1 MIDFPWNGSFADAR
15 NVSLE
20 AATSDWLMYLDAGEH
35 MIPEDA
41 AALRGLLSRTWREAF
56 YLVETNYTGGDE
68 SGNAVTHHALRVW
81 RNRPAYRFE
90 GRIHEQ
96 KSHTMPTYLAERFE
110 TSNVRIR
117 HYGYLL
123 SRIASKDKSRR
134 NIELLEIEARENP
147 SPFNDYNLGSEFLA
161 LNEPPAHA
169 SISTRRGTRCAWSSA
184 GRAPATRRC

>member
-1 MIDFPWNGSFADAR
+1 MR
-15 NVSLE
+15 LRC
-20 AATSDWLMYLDAGEH
+20 AGCCRA
-35 MIPEDA
+35 PGA
-41 AALRGLLSRTWREAF
+41 SAF

-110 TSNVRIR
+110 TSNVWIR

-184 GRAPATRRC
+184 RRAPATRRC